1 MAPEEEARFGFGF
14 AAKSKGAMIPEPK
27 RRRKTTAPQ
36 APPATAGNTS
46 KPDGGDKG
54 QPSTMK
60 TDKVSKA
67 SDRLDALSKFTA
79 QALWQGS
86 VKEKD
91 VESKLQKSLGISAEI
106 LEASDMNEEARKT
119 AETLEASATTISDQV
134 DTFKILRTAVEKI
147 CKLACERFE
156 LLADQFAKEHLLALL
171 RSGGAKSALDFVQ
184 TQKIQPSPGLQ
195 MSIDVL
201 KQGQL
206 LEELTA
212 LVENYEPTAQ
222 DDKDFSRITQAIKSM
237 LTVSSLSIED
247 VKHFYPDVP
256 EKIQKFQAFVEKDM
270 TQLFQSAM
278 ACIKKGS
285 TLVEK
290 GDVLRRSATSSR
302 SAEEVV
308 GQVSEA
314 GLYERAEQGS
324 SGRHQA
330 SQRAGPGAEVTVKHS
345 CEEGSL
351 GLLGADVFA
360 QDIPK
365 DKAPLSQPVME
376 HSDPGV
382 PEGAAQRVLLAGELG
397 RAASAVQKVQTRL
410 AKIHFCLKQIEVSI
424 GGQLTAKHWWA
435 ASVCNVRDVWV

>member
-1 MAPEEEARFGFGF
+1 MLQSMAPRHSTSINESMSYQSIIDPQSKVHVDVTDVPFHKFSVVSVVSSYLIHRIILQLTFVWCGKTWLLRGNVFVHVTRSDP
-14 AAKSKGAMIPEPK
+14 AKSAEQK
-27 RRRKTTAPQ
+27 
-36 APPATAGNTS
+36 ATSSLATLLLDFA
-46 KPDGGDKG
+46 DGEDG
-54 QPSTMK
+54 
-60 TDKVSKA
+60 VSEA
-67 SDRLDALSKFTA
+67 CRLLH
-79 QALWQGS
+79 S
-86 VKEKD
+86 VKATLH
-91 VESKLQKSLGISAEI
+91 SCQG
-106 LEASDMNEEARKT
+106 LERVPPFFREG
-119 AETLEASATTISDQV
+119 
-134 DTFKILRTAVEKI
+134 
-147 CKLACERFE
+147 KLACERSE

-290 GDVLRRSATSSR
+290 YRLGQEQEKRAVKFCVYICRGIQLQTISQFPKLTSWMT
-302 SAEEVV
+302 
-308 GQVSEA
+308 
-314 GLYERAEQGS
+314 L
-324 SGRHQA
+324 H
-330 SQRAGPGAEVTVKHS
+330 
-345 CEEGSL
+345 
-351 GLLGADVFA
+351 
-360 QDIPK
+360 
-365 DKAPLSQPVME
+365 
-376 HSDPGV
+376 
-382 PEGAAQRVLLAGELG
+382 
-397 RAASAVQKVQTRL
+397 RL
-410 AKIHFCLKQIEVSI
+410 KWTKTGTH
-424 GGQLTAKHWWA
+424 
-435 ASVCNVRDVWV
+435 